1 MSIEEHKTQIIND
14 ILKLLTQAEVE
25 QLEELIVFIE
35 NYIS

>member
-1 MSIEEHKTQIIND
+1 MSIEEHKAQIINN

>member
-1 MSIEEHKTQIIND
+1 MSIEEHKTHIIND
-14 ILKLLTQAEVE
+14 ILKLLTQSEVE